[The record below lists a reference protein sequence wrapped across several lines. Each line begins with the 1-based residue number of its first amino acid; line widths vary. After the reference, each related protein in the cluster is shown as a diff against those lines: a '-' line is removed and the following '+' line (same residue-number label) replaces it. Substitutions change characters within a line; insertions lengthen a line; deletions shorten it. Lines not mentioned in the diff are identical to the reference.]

1 VIVLHTANIIGAVSR
16 KIAFLFT
23 SIVIALLLGA
33 MAGGVMA
40 LAVAGPAQATF
51 PGKYGKIAFST
62 MPMNGDQSVYLI
74 NSDGS
79 NLTRLTAPLTSTEFG
94 AEEGVEASMPAISPD
109 GTEIVFS
116 GYDVVLGEHGI
127 YVMDAKDRDGDGN
140 GDNLK
145 RLTEGNWLNVY
156 SPTWSPDGKKIAFTS
171 DREDGD
177 DHQESDIYVMN
188 ADGSNPTNL
197 TNRPGEGPDSAS
209 EDYPDFSPDGEK
221 IAFATTRHFQED
233 VALSEPSEIH
243 VMNSDGSNE
252 RRLTNNGGYA
262 PSFSPDGT
270 KIAFANRTYLFNPFS
285 SYRMSSYKPDEN
297 GEREPYALVADIYV
311 MNADGSAETR
321 ITNNGSAIDP
331 GNHPKSYFEIHAY
344 PAYSPEGTRIAFS
357 RGIRRYYD
365 NGDKESYR
373 RQLYSMKADGTD
385 LVLLADD
392 LGLDEPGHVD
402 WGPKPDNIAP
412 ANEAKEAQES
422 TAVES
427 LPPNGGL
434 NLLLP
439 AAVLLLGAS
448 VFGYAIL
455 RGT

>member
-1 VIVLHTANIIGAVSR
+1 
-16 KIAFLFT
+16 
-23 SIVIALLLGA
+23 
-33 MAGGVMA
+33 
-40 LAVAGPAQATF
+40 
-51 PGKYGKIAFST
+51 
-62 MPMNGDQSVYLI
+62 
-74 NSDGS
+74 
-79 NLTRLTAPLTSTEFG
+79 
-94 AEEGVEASMPAISPD
+94 
-109 GTEIVFS
+109 
-116 GYDVVLGEHGI
+116 VVLGEQGI

-177 DHQESDIYVMN
+177 DHQETDIYVMH

-209 EDYPDFSPDGEK
+209 EDYADFSPDG
-221 IAFATTRHFQED
+221 
-233 VALSEPSEIH
+233 
-243 VMNSDGSNE
+243 
-252 RRLTNNGGYA
+252 
-262 PSFSPDGT
+262 
-270 KIAFANRTYLFNPFS
+270 
-285 SYRMSSYKPDEN
+285 
-297 GEREPYALVADIYV
+297 
-311 MNADGSAETR
+311 TR
-321 ITNNGSAIDP
+321 IV
-331 GNHPKSYFEIHAY
+331 
-344 PAYSPEGTRIAFS
+344 FS

-385 LVLLADD
+385 LVLLAND
-392 LGLDEPGHVD
+392 LALDEPGHVD
-402 WGPKPDNIAP
+402 WGPKPDSIAP
-412 ANEAKEAQES
+412 ANEAKEAQETTAMES
-422 TAVES
+422 TTTTEKTTVMKS

-448 VFGYAIL
+448 AFGYAIL